1 MALRRLVYALVL
13 AGALLFQ
20 ITNDNYLAHFLLA
33 VCAAL
38 PPLSLAISLRG
49 MLGCRLTLC
58 AVPAAPTRGGDG
70 RWQVSVDMPGLLPL
84 ARLAL
89 RTEEKNL
96 LTGHTQR
103 RRLSMSG
110 VAGKRPADLSAPT
123 GHCGVLELRADK
135 IRVYDYLGL
144 FSRHVPSPCSP
155 WTAWAPLGSWT
166 GCWTSCWGSA
176 APC

>member
-58 AVPAAPTRGGDG
+58 AVPAAPARGGDG
-70 RWQVSVDMPGLLPL
+70 RWQVSVAVSYTHLTLP
-84 ARLAL
+84 
-89 RTEEKNL
+89 T
-96 LTGHTQR
+96 
-103 RRLSMSG
+103 
-110 VAGKRPADLSAPT
+110 
-123 GHCGVLELRADK
+123 
-135 IRVYDYLGL
+135 I
-144 FSRHVPSPCSP
+144 
-155 WTAWAPLGSWT
+155 PLV
-166 GCWTSCWGSA
+166 
-176 APC
+176 

>member
-1 MALRRLVYALVL
+1 
-13 AGALLFQ
+13 
-20 ITNDNYLAHFLLA
+20 
-33 VCAAL
+33 
-38 PPLSLAISLRG
+38 
-49 MLGCRLTLC
+49 
-58 AVPAAPTRGGDG
+58 
-70 RWQVSVDMPGLLPL
+70 
-84 ARLAL
+84 
-89 RTEEKNL
+89 
-96 LTGHTQR
+96 
-103 RRLSMSG
+103 MSG

-144 FSRHVPSPCSP
+144 FSRHVPSPPPARMQCSPIPADTPPPLLPEGLGLPASYGAVRRGPGEDYDLRDYRPGDSLRMIHWKMTAKRDELVTREPPEDTRPLPVLTFDNCGPLAPCPSPCSP

>member
-1 MALRRLVYALVL
+1 MD
-13 AGALLFQ
+13 
-20 ITNDNYLAHFLLA
+20 I
-33 VCAAL
+33 
-38 PPLSLAISLRG
+38 
-49 MLGCRLTLC
+49 
-58 AVPAAPTRGGDG
+58 
-70 RWQVSVDMPGLLPL
+70 PGLLPL

-144 FSRHVPSPCSP
+144 FSRHVPSPPPARMQCSP
-155 WTAWAPLGSWT
+155 IPADTPPPLLPEGLGLPASYGAVRRGPGADYDLRDYRPGDPMRAVHWTPRSFFIK
-166 GCWTSCWGSA
+166 
-176 APC
+176 